1 MLPRGDVA
9 AQWSGVYVTMNRKG
23 EIAMNG
29 VTHRRL
35 GGAEVFHVMF
45 DRVNSRIGLLYCRA
59 EKLCFS
65 VGAFKWS
72 GEAMPRPHRWVER
85 AA

>member
-35 GGAEVFHVMF
+35 GGAEAFHVMF
-45 DRVNSRIGLLYCRA
+45 DKVNSRIGLRPTIAAIMHAYP
-59 EKLCFS
+59 
-65 VGAFKWS
+65 
-72 GEAMPRPHRWVER
+72 AMKCCEDGMSQGLKGN
-85 AA
+85 